1 MDAEKIINY
10 LADEIKRLAIEKAVL
25 QAENDDLRA
34 QIKETDDGD
43 RD

>member
-34 QIKETDDGD
+34 QIKEADNGEES
-43 RD
+43 